1 MFEIRDRVDFF
12 ISIIIIVS
20 GLITMFWL
28 LFT

>member
-1 MFEIRDRVDFF
+1 MFDIKDRVDFF